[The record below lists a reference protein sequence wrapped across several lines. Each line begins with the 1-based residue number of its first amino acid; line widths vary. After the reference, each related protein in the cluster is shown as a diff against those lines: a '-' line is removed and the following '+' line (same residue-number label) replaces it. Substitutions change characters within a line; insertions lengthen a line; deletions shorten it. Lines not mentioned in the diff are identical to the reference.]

1 MKQTGMIRKIDEL
14 GRVVI
19 PKEIRNVLRL
29 NVGMQLEI
37 YINEN
42 NELVLKKYH
51 PVTSLT
57 EIAQGFC
64 DVLNQMLNKSI
75 LICDKEK
82 IIAYT
87 GDNKKNFINK
97 KLNEKL
103 VDLVCSSSNYVATN
117 SDGTTIIDITTEK
130 LNNCK
135 SQLFFPLVANDSC
148 EGLIGLLSFADDE
161 ISTQDIKSL
170 ELVSKYI
177 NKQLVN
183 EN

>member
-1 MKQTGMIRKIDEL
+1 MKQTGMVRKIDEL

-42 NELVLKKYH
+42 SELVLKKFH
-51 PVTSLT
+51 PVTSLA

-75 LICDKEK
+75 LVCNKEK

-87 GDNKKNFINK
+87 GENKKSFINK
-97 KLNEKL
+97 EINEKL
-103 VDLVCSSSNYVATN
+103 VDLVCSSSNYVANN

-135 SQLFFPLVANDSC
+135 SQLFLPILAGENC
-148 EGLIGLLSFADDE
+148 EGLIGLLGFADDE
-161 ISTQDIKSL
+161 ISTHDIKSL

-177 NKQLVN
+177 NRQLTN

>member
-1 MKQTGMIRKIDEL
+1 MKKTGMIRKIDEL

-29 NVGMQLEI
+29 TVGMQLEI
-37 YINEN
+37 YINEK
-42 NELVLKKYH
+42 NELVLKKFCA
-51 PVTSLT
+51 VTSLAD
-57 EIAQGFC
+57 IAQGFC
-64 DVLNQMLNKSI
+64 DVLHQMLNKSI
-75 LICDKEK
+75 FICDQEK
-82 IIAYT
+82 IIAFAGENT
-87 GDNKKNFINK
+87 KTFLNKKI
-97 KLNEKL
+97 NEKL

-135 SQLFFPLVANDSC
+135 SQLFYPLMAGEVC
-148 EGLIGLLSFADDE
+148 EGLIGLLSFADDD

-170 ELVSKYI
+170 ELVSEYI
-177 NKQLVN
+177 NRQLTY